1 MGPISKVISLPLR
14 PASQRIK
21 VPKDAQDVLVEY
33 PARVISVS
41 VLVAVV

>member
-1 MGPISKVISLPLR
+1 MGPISTVIWLPLR

-33 PARVISVS
+33 PVRVISVS

>member
-1 MGPISKVISLPLR
+1 MGPISTVISLPLR
-14 PASQRIK
+14 PASHRIK

-33 PARVISVS
+33 PVISVS